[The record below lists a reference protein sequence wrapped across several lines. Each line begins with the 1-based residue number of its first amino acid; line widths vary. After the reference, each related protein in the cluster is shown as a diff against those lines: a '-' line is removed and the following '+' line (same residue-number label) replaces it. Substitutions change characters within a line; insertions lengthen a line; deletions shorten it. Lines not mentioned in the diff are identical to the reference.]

1 MKKKVIIGTLVLVV
15 IAALVYANMSLHRT
29 PGVSVTVE
37 KIEKRDLEAIVS
49 VSGKI
54 QPKKS
59 VNVSAETSG
68 KVVDL
73 AVQEGDRVKKGQFLL
88 QIDPRNLQSNF
99 DNRQASLDAAQSQL
113 EQTKQAVESA
123 KLSVKLAED
132 TFKRQEA
139 QMKAGLISRQ
149 DYDRAQNDLNQ
160 QKTALQQAQQS
171 VLTQETRIKQER
183 ASLDSA
189 HYDLTKVRLES
200 PIDGLVT
207 KRNIE
212 AGETAMIGTMNNAG
226 TVLLTI
232 ADMSVIQAEVDVDE
246 TDIPFVKTGQP
257 AKVTIDAL
265 PGKTFTG
272 KVTEVGNSPTQAAAG
287 NTSQRATD
295 FRVVVVIDGMVPDVR
310 PGFTCTA
317 VITTATRQKVVA
329 VPIQATTVR
338 EMVIDEAGKI
348 VRNEPPAG
356 RSGAPRPTPDV
367 LAQQQQLKPGQSR
380 KELEG
385 VFVVKDGRAIFTPTE
400 TGIAG
405 EKYFEVLKGLNEG
418 DQVITGPFASVRNIK
433 DGDPVKPTTGL
444 LVPAK

>member
-1 MKKKVIIGTLVLVV
+1 MKKKVIIGSLVLIA

-99 DNRQASLDAAQSQL
+99 NNRQASLDAAQSQL

-123 KLSVKLAED
+123 KLSVKQSED
-132 TFKRQEA
+132 TFKRMEV

-149 DYDRAQNDLNQ
+149 DYERAQNDLSQ
-160 QKTALQQAQQS
+160 QKTSLQQAQQS

-183 ASLDSA
+183 ASLESA
-189 HYDLTKVRLES
+189 GYDLTKVRLES

-207 KRNIE
+207 RRNIE

-246 TDIPFVKTGQP
+246 TDIPFVKIDQP
-257 AKVTIDAL
+257 AKITIDAL

-272 KVTEVGNSPTQAAAG
+272 KVTEVGNSPTQAASG
-287 NTSQRATD
+287 STTQRATD
-295 FRVVVVIDGMVPDVR
+295 FRVVVTIDGSVPDVR

-317 VITTATRQKVVA
+317 VITTATRQKAIA

-338 EMVIDEAGKI
+338 EMVIDESGKI

-356 RSGAPRPTPDV
+356 RAGAPRPTPEIA
-367 LAQQQQLKPGQSR
+367 AQPQTLKPGQTR

-405 EKYFEVLKGLNEG
+405 EKFFEVLKGLNEG
-418 DQVITGPFASVRNIK
+418 DEVITGPFASVRNIK
-433 DGDPVKPTTGL
+433 DGDPVKPSAGL